1 MAPNFDIIILGG
13 GCAGLSLGMR
23 LAKLGKDCPRV
34 AIVEKREQYVSDRT
48 WSYWASQSAQLKYL
62 ARTEWKKVTINGDGR
77 NLCIDCGDIPYQA
90 IDAGAFYDA
99 GVAEIVGNP
108 NILFYRGDEVKA
120 VCKVNGLWEVGLSRG
135 TLSGRQVVDTRPVL
149 DSERVVPLMWQSFS
163 GVEVECSEDVFDA
176 GVATLMD
183 FIKGPEG
190 QVTFLYLLPYS
201 PTKALIEVTVFGRVM
216 RSEGNLSRIL
226 NEQLKKLT
234 RTVATKIIYREHYA
248 IPMGLPKSER
258 TKDESYVRVGIE
270 AGAARAS
277 TGYVFQRIQRWAE
290 EASERVRC
298 GQPVRGHKV
307 DPWVMRKM
315 DQLFLRV
322 LLRNPERGPELFV
335 RLFAMR
341 DPRSVIRFMH
351 DEATLLDYL
360 KIMCALPRG
369 LFLAE
374 LGRGFFR

>member
-1 MAPNFDIIILGG
+1 MASEFDIIILGG

-23 LAKLGKDCPRV
+23 LAKLGEDCPRV
-34 AIVEKREQYVSDRT
+34 AIVEKRAQYVSDRT
-48 WSYWASQSAQLKYL
+48 WSYWASPSAQLKHL
-62 ARTEWKKVTINGDGR
+62 ARAEWKKVTINGVGK
-77 NLCIDCGDIPYQA
+77 NLSIDCAEVPYQA
-90 IDAGAFYDA
+90 IDAGIFYDA
-99 GVAEIVGNP
+99 AVAEIAGNP
-108 NILFYRGDEVKA
+108 NILFYRGDEVKE
-120 VCKVNGLWEVGLSRG
+120 VCKINGLWEVRLNRG
-135 TLSGRQVVDTRPVL
+135 TLSGRQVIDTRPAP

-163 GVEVECSEDVFDA
+163 GVEVECSEDVFQA
-176 GVATLMD
+176 EAATLMD
-183 FIKGPEG
+183 FINGPEG

-216 RSEGNLSRIL
+216 RSEGNLSGIL

-248 IPMGLPKSER
+248 IPMGLPEVER
-258 TKDESYVRVGIE
+258 SKDESYVRVGIE

-290 EASERVRC
+290 ESSERVKRR
-298 GQPVRGHKV
+298 QLVRGHKV

-315 DQLFLRV
+315 DRLFLWV
-322 LLRNPERGPELFV
+322 LRQNPDRGPELFV

-341 DPRSVIRFMH
+341 DPQSVIRFMH
-351 DEATLLDYL
+351 DEATILDYL
-360 KIMCALPRG
+360 KIMYALPRS

-374 LGRGFFR
+374 LARGLFR

>member
-1 MAPNFDIIILGG
+1 MASNFDIIILGG

-23 LAKLGKDCPRV
+23 LAKLGQDCPRV
-34 AIVEKREQYVSDRT
+34 AIVEKREQYVADRT
-48 WSYWASQSAQLKYL
+48 WSYWASQSAELKHL
-62 ARTEWKKVTINGDGR
+62 ARAEWKQVAINGDGK
-77 NLCIDCGDIPYQA
+77 NLCIDCADVPYQA

-99 GVAEIVGNP
+99 AVAEIVGNP

-149 DSERVVPLMWQSFS
+149 DAGCAVPLMWQSFS
-163 GVEVECSEDVFDA
+163 GVEVECAEDIFDD

-183 FIKGPEG
+183 FIQGSEG
-190 QVTFLYLLPYS
+190 QVNFLYVLPYS
-201 PTKALIEVTVFGRVM
+201 RRRALIEVTVFGREL
-216 RSEGNLSRIL
+216 RSAGDLASIL
-226 NEQLKKLT
+226 AEQVRKVT
-234 RTVATKIIYREHYA
+234 RSAAAKIIYREHYA
-248 IPMGLPKSER
+248 IPMGLPELER
-258 TKDESYVRVGIE
+258 SKDESYVRAGIE
-270 AGAARAS
+270 AGGARPA
-277 TGYVFQRIQRWAE
+277 TGYVFQRIQRWAG
-290 EASERVRC
+290 EASERVRG
-298 GQPVRGHKV
+298 GQPVRGHRV

-315 DQLFLRV
+315 DRIFLRV

-351 DEATLLDYL
+351 DEATILDYL

-374 LGRGFFR
+374 LGRGLFR

>member
-1 MAPNFDIIILGG
+1 MATEFDIIILGG

-23 LAKLGKDCPRV
+23 LAKLGRECPRV
-34 AIVEKREQYVSDRT
+34 AIIEKRERYVADRT
-48 WSYWASQSAQLKYL
+48 WSYWASDSAQLKHL
-62 ARTEWKKVTINGDGR
+62 ARAEWKKVAVNGEGK
-77 NLCIDCGDIPYQA
+77 NLCIDCADVPYQA
-90 IDAGAFYDA
+90 VDAGAFYDA
-99 GVAEIVGNP
+99 AMKEIDANK
-108 NILFYRGDEVKA
+108 NIIFYRGDEVKS
-120 VCKVNGLWEVGLSRG
+120 VQKVDGLWEVGLNRG
-135 TLSGRQVVDTRPVL
+135 TLRGRQVVDTRPAPVA
-149 DSERVVPLMWQSFS
+149 ERVEPLMWQSFS
-163 GVEVECSEDVFDA
+163 GVEVECTDDLFDA

-183 FIKGPEG
+183 FIEGPEG

-201 PTKALIEVTVFGRVM
+201 RRRALIEITVFGRDL
-216 RSEGNLSRIL
+216 RNDDDLASIL
-226 NEQLKKLT
+226 GEWVKK
-234 RTVATKIIYREHYA
+234 VSKSSSVKIIYREHYA
-248 IPMGLPKSER
+248 IPMGLPEVKRS
-258 TKDESYVRVGIE
+258 KDESYVRAGIE
-270 AGAARAS
+270 AGGARAS

-290 EASERVRC
+290 ESSERVRRR
-298 GQPVRGHKV
+298 QPVRGHDT

-374 LGRGFFR
+374 LGRGLFR